1 MPYREGEESA
11 EDLVRKEE
19 VRKQVRSKIMLLSAS
34 LKAGNRHE
42 FKIALDGLKPANP
55 DSPHT
60 ARIFSQLVEI
70 TS

>member
-34 LKAGNRHE
+34 LK
-42 FKIALDGLKPANP
+42 
-55 DSPHT
+55 
-60 ARIFSQLVEI
+60 LV
-70 TS
+70 TVMNLRLLWMD